1 MQIDINALPPAEQ
14 YKLLVATVVPR
25 PIALVTTFSDEYGDN
40 AAPYSFFN
48 CMGDNPPVMV
58 LGLESRRHDRSL
70 KDTTI
75 NISHNGQ
82 FVIHMID
89 EPMAEAMNVCAIDF
103 PSNISEVEEAGLT
116 LTPSSVVRPK
126 RIVEAP
132 IAFECEKIALIE
144 LSPFR
149 KIAIGKVVMMHV
161 RDGLID
167 PQTNRIDMD
176 LYRPVGRMYGRL
188 FMRTNDTFEMVIPT
202 LEEWERDQ
210 RKL

>member
-25 PIALVTTFSDEYGDN
+25 PIALVTTFSEEFGDN

-58 LGLESRRHDRSL
+58 LGLESKRHDRSL

-75 NISHNGQ
+75 NISNNGQ

-89 EPMAEAMNVCAIDF
+89 EPIAQAMNVCAIDF
-103 PSNISEVEEAGLT
+103 PSGISEVEEAGLT
-116 LTPSSVVRPK
+116 LTASSVVRPK

-161 RDGLID
+161 RDGLYDPKTNHID
-167 PQTNRIDMD
+167 LD
-176 LYRPVGRMYGRL
+176 LYRPVGRMYGRQ
-188 FMRTNDTFEMVIPT
+188 FTRAQDNFEMVIPT
-202 LEEWERDQ
+202 LEEWQ
-210 RKL
+210 RRKKNK